1 MSLLKFDAWLSKKI
15 KKKTYF
21 LAEKNI
27 KKFFKKKIIYKNKF
41 IYTKIKRK
49 KLSSILIKNSFRFIT
64 TNIQC
69 KKKFLRINKHNPNCF
84 LAKIFCLLFS

>member
-1 MSLLKFDAWLSKKI
+1 MSLLKFDVWLSKKL

-27 KKFFKKKIIYKNKF
+27 KKFFKKKITFKNKF

-49 KLSSILIKNSFRFIT
+49 KLSKLLIKNSFRFIT
-64 TNIQC
+64 TNTQC
-69 KKKFLRINKHNPNCF
+69 KKK
-84 LAKIFCLLFS
+84 IFKDK